1 MLSVGVKIVECE
13 VDVGVKIV
21 ECEVDVVCWC
31 EDSGVC
37 GCWCGVECEV
47 CWCEDSGV

>member
-21 ECEVDVVCWC
+21 ECEV
-31 EDSGVC
+31 
-37 GCWCGVECEV
+37 GCCLLV
-47 CWCEDSGV
+47 

>member
-31 EDSGVC
+31 EDSGV
-37 GCWCGVECEV
+37 
-47 CWCEDSGV
+47 

>member
-1 MLSVGVKIVECE
+1 MLSVGVKMVECE

-31 EDSGVC
+31 EDSGV
-37 GCWCGVECEV
+37 
-47 CWCEDSGV
+47 

>member
-1 MLSVGVKIVECE
+1 MEWSVRSVGVKIVECE

-31 EDSGVC
+31 EDSGV
-37 GCWCGVECEV
+37 
-47 CWCEDSGV
+47 

>member
-1 MLSVGVKIVECE
+1 MLFVGVKIVECE

-31 EDSGVC
+31 EDSGV
-37 GCWCGVECEV
+37 
-47 CWCEDSGV
+47 

>member
-13 VDVGVKIV
+13 VDVDVKIV

-31 EDSGVC
+31 EDSGV
-37 GCWCGVECEV
+37 
-47 CWCEDSGV
+47 

>member
-1 MLSVGVKIVECE
+1 MLSVG
-13 VDVGVKIV
+13 V

-37 GCWCGVECEV
+37 EVDVVCWCEDSVRWDVV